1 MIACAV
7 QHEDGV
13 RADGDLLADLRQ
25 MEGHGLCIGVGQNQR
40 RRRLA
45 GGADRA
51 EDIGPFIALV
61 AGRARAGPAFG
72 PDPRQ
77 RSLLANASFVLKPDF
92 EGFGFG
98 VLGKAF
104 GHQLREVFLKVSWAS
119 GSLFGCCGRTDK
131 RR

>member
-1 MIACAV
+1 
-7 QHEDGV
+7 
-13 RADGDLLADLRQ
+13 
-25 MEGHGLCIGVGQNQR
+25 MEGHGLCISAGQNER

-45 GGADRA
+45 GRTDRA

-72 PDPRQ
+72 PDARQ
-77 RSLLANASFVLKPDF
+77 RSVLADARFVLKPDL

-98 VLGKAF
+98 ALGEAF
-104 GHQLREVFLKVSWAS
+104 GDKLGEVFLKVSWAS